1 MASRRGNRIPPYRW
15 NAGAG
20 RYVDVATG
28 RFIPKQAEVRALDE
42 RIKAGIDQVQAVTA
56 GMTRGVVT
64 VAEWQTAVA
73 VELRRMHTQAA
84 ALGRGGW
91 QQMTP
96 RDWGHVGRALR
107 DEYAYLRGFA
117 EALASGTLSEAQIN
131 ARVSQYVNG
140 IWSRY
145 WRGETSAMQGAGMT
159 EERRIL
165 TPAEHCKDCE
175 GYAAQGWQPL
185 GSLPEPGEG
194 SVCGHNCRCI
204 KVYRA
209 PDGRMVD
216 EWMTEYDVDFTGEVA

>member
-194 SVCGHNCRCI
+194 SACGHNCRCI

-209 PDGRMVD
+209 LDGRMVD

>member
-1 MASRRGNRIPPYRW
+1 MASRRRQPYRW

-28 RFIPKQAEVRALDE
+28 RFLPKQAEVRALDE
-42 RIKAGIDQVQAVTA
+42 RITAGIDQVQALTS
-56 GMTRGVVT
+56 GMMRGVVT

-91 QQMTP
+91 AQMTP
-96 RDWGHVGRALR
+96 SDWGHVGRKLR

-117 EALASGTLSEAQIN
+117 EALASGTLSESQIN
-131 ARVSQYVNG
+131 VRVSQYVNG

-145 WRGETSAMQGAGMT
+145 WRGEMGAMQEAGMT

-165 TPAEHCKDCE
+165 TPAEHCADCE
-175 GYAAQGWQPL
+175 SYAAQGWQPI

-194 SVCGHNCRCI
+194 SVCGNNCRCLKI
-204 KVYRA
+204 FRA
-209 PDGRMVD
+209 PDGRTID
-216 EWMTEYDVDFTGEVA
+216 EWASDVEFNEFNEVA

>member
-1 MASRRGNRIPPYRW
+1 MASRRGSRKPYRW

-20 RYVDVATG
+20 RYIDPDSG
-28 RFIPKQAEVRALDE
+28 RFVPKQAEVRALDE
-42 RIKAGIDQVQAVTA
+42 RITAGIDQVRAVTV
-56 GMTRGVVT
+56 GVLEGAVS
-64 VAEWQTAVA
+64 VEDWQTAVA

-96 RDWGHVGRALR
+96 RDWGRIGRALR

-117 EALASGTLSEAQIN
+117 EALAGGNLSEAQVN
-131 ARVSQYVNG
+131 ARLTLYVNG
-140 IWSRY
+140 IWSSY
-145 WRGETSAMQGAGMT
+145 WKGAAGAMQGAGMT

>member
-1 MASRRGNRIPPYRW
+1 MASRRRIPPYRW

-28 RFIPKQAEVRALDE
+28 RFLPKQVEVRALDE
-42 RIKAGIDQVQAVTA
+42 RITAGIDQVQALTS
-56 GMTRGVVT
+56 GMMRGVVT

-91 QQMTP
+91 AQMTP
-96 RDWGHVGRALR
+96 SDWGHVGRKLR

-117 EALASGTLSEAQIN
+117 EALASGTLSESQIN
-131 ARVSQYVNG
+131 VRVSQYVNG

-145 WRGETSAMQGAGMT
+145 WRGEMGAMQEAGMT

-165 TPAEHCKDCE
+165 TPAEHCADCE
-175 GYAAQGWQPL
+175 SYAAQGWQPL
-185 GSLPEPGEG
+185 GSLPEPGDG
-194 SVCGHNCRCI
+194 SACGHNCRCI

>member
-1 MASRRGNRIPPYRW
+1 MASRRRIPPYRW

-28 RFIPKQAEVRALDE
+28 RFLPKQAEVRALDE
-42 RIKAGIDQVQAVTA
+42 RITAGIDQVQALTS
-56 GMTRGVVT
+56 GMMRGVVT

-91 QQMTP
+91 AQMTP
-96 RDWGHVGRALR
+96 ADWGHVGRKLR

-117 EALASGTLSEAQIN
+117 EALASGTLSESQIN
-131 ARVSQYVNG
+131 VRVSQYVNG

-145 WRGETSAMQGAGMT
+145 WRGEMGAMQEAGMT

-165 TPAEHCKDCE
+165 TPAEHCADCE
-175 GYAAQGWQPL
+175 SYAAQGWQPI

-194 SVCGHNCRCI
+194 SVCGNNCRCLKI
-204 KVYRA
+204 FRA
-209 PDGRMVD
+209 PDGRTID
-216 EWMTEYDVDFTGEVA
+216 EWASDVEFNEFNEVA